1 VKHTHK
7 PKNLTHLL
15 MVTISLALTANAYAD
30 FGISANVANE
40 NGYKDL
46 DDKASL
52 SLGVEYR
59 GDKFNMGKDG
69 VSYEFIHADNYA
81 VEALATS
88 NNSGFEAKDGKN
100 FTGMDKR
107 KTSIDLGGRMI
118 VKTGIG
124 PVTLDA
130 TKDVHASKGY
140 EAGIKVGG
148 IAPHAPHWTG
158 ERTINVAATGG
169 LRYQSKKVVDYYY
182 GVKNT
187 EATAN
192 RNAYKGKSAITPY
205 LGVEA
210 QADLTEHISLTGN
223 LGITR
228 QPNAIRNSPLAKDK
242 KYQPVANVGFT
253 YWF

>member
-1 VKHTHK
+1 MRHTNK

-30 FGISANVANE
+30 FGLSANVATE
-40 NGYKDL
+40 DDYKNL
-46 DDKASL
+46 DNKAGL

-59 GDKFNMGKDG
+59 GDKFNIGKDG
-69 VSYEFIHADNYA
+69 ISYEFIHTDKYA

-88 NNSGFEAKDGKN
+88 NNYGFEAKDGKS

-107 KTSIDLGGRMI
+107 KISIDLGGRVI
-118 VKTGIG
+118 VNTGIG
-124 PVTLDA
+124 PVTIHA

-148 IAPHAPHWTG
+148 IAPHPPHWTG
-158 ERTINVAATGG
+158 ERKLTVAAAAG
-169 LRYQSKKVVDYYY
+169 LRYQSKKVIDYYY
-182 GVKNT
+182 GVKDS
-187 EATAN
+187 EATAS
-192 RNAYKGKSAITPY
+192 RNFYLGKSAITPY

-210 QADLTEHISLTGN
+210 QADLTKHISITGN
-223 LGITR
+223 LSVTK
-228 QPNAIRNSPLAKDK
+228 QPNAIRNSPLTQDK
-242 KYQPVANVGFT
+242 KYQAEANVGFT

>member
-1 VKHTHK
+1 MKHTDK

-15 MVTISLALTANAYAD
+15 MVTLSIALTANAYAD
-30 FGISANVANE
+30 FGLNANVANVD
-40 NGYKDL
+40 GYKDL

-69 VSYEFIHADNYA
+69 ISYAFIHADNYA

-88 NNSGFEAKDGKN
+88 KNYGFEAKDGKN

-107 KTSIDLGGRMI
+107 KTSIDLGGRVI

-124 PVTLDA
+124 PVTIDV

-158 ERTINVAATGG
+158 ERKLTVAAAGG
-169 LRYQSKKVVDYYY
+169 LRYQSKKVVDYHY
-182 GVKNT
+182 GVKGS
-187 EATAN
+187 EATAS
-192 RNAYKGKSAITPY
+192 RNAYQGKSAITPY

-210 QADLTEHISLTGN
+210 HADLTKHMSLTGN
-223 LGITR
+223 LGVAK
-228 QPNAIRNSPLAKDK
+228 QPNEIRNSPLVKDK
-242 KYQPVANVGFT
+242 KYQPVASVGFT